1 MTKWMFCLIIVA
13 CGSMSLQAKE
23 PEIIEA
29 LEEYYLF
36 APPGG
41 GSIGYKQIPVEE
53 RSQILF
59 VDTRTRQEYQAAHI
73 PGAMHLEWREVV
85 ERREELPQERPIILY
100 CNSGAS
106 SAQSMMG
113 LHLVGMDNV
122 RTLAGGFIRYLETR
136 ADGGR
141 SGRDAM
147 IDQAEL
153 SND

>member
-13 CGSMSLQAKE
+13 CGSMSLQARE

-59 VDTRTRQEYQAAHI
+59 VDTRTREEYQAAHI
-73 PGAMHLEWREVV
+73 PDAIHLEWREVL
-85 ERREELPQERPIILY
+85 ERRDELPQDRPIIVY
-100 CNSGAS
+100 CTSGAS
-106 SAQSMMG
+106 SAQAMMG
-113 LHLVGMDNV
+113 LRLAGVDNV
-122 RTLAGGFIRYLETR
+122 RTLAGGFIRYLETQ
-136 ADGGR
+136 AD
-141 SGRDAM
+141 SGRYLRDGM
-147 IDQAEL
+147 RAE
-153 SND
+153 